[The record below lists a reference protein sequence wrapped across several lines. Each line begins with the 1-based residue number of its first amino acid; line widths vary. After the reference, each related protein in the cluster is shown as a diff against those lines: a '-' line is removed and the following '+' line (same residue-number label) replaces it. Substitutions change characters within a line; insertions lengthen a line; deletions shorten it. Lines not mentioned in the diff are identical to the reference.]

1 MYLPKLPILSCID
14 SPSPGLLA
22 TDGIGNFDGIFP
34 CICESHPN
42 PGKVKNIVAV
52 GDSSIID
59 DLSLE
64 NKQCGAHQYRD
75 LELFL
80 PSLNLYVKV
89 QFETSAF

>member
-1 MYLPKLPILSCID
+1 MSLPKLPTFCCNYSLN
-14 SPSPGLLA
+14 PGLLA